1 MSAADDKLFDAQLA
15 RYELGPGADDDL
27 ETQGPWIDHGPTFL
41 GQVDPPL
48 KYIINELIPS
58 GVIAL
63 LHGEPRTRKSWAAL
77 DIAIAASAGLCAFGL
92 SRFLAPEP
100 APTLYSSQED
110 AARLVRLRCSAML
123 KGRGIDCPPLLS
135 FAVHKG
141 ISLEQPA
148 WHELLIKDILAA
160 KIRLVIFD
168 PVRRF
173 AANADN
179 GPADVRAITGYLRRL
194 TIATG
199 ATVLIVH
206 HDVKPPSNGVDNRR
220 RGHKASGGDWFAAS
234 EAPIGLEV
242 VGDSTM
248 AYPESYKLSADPE
261 PFSFIVKTDDS
272 RYPTVAR
279 INAETTT
286 AADAGLL
293 AIDEAVLLYLTG
305 KPGATGYGIIKGTK
319 KSSDVVRAS
328 LDRLFSV
335 GKIDC
340 KDGPRNS
347 QIWFKPT

>member
-1 MSAADDKLFDAQLA
+1 MSAADDKIFDAALA
-15 RYELGPGADDDL
+15 RHEFGPGADDDI
-27 ETQGPWIDHGPTFL
+27 ETQGAWIDHGPTFL
-41 GQVDPPL
+41 GQTDPPL

-77 DIAIAASAGLCAFGL
+77 DIAIAASSATCAFGL

-100 APTLYSSQED
+100 VPVLYCSQED
-110 AARLVRLRCSAML
+110 GARLVRLRCNAML
-123 KGRGIDCPPLLS
+123 KGRGIDCPALLS

-141 ISLEQPA
+141 INLEAPG
-148 WHELLIKDILAA
+148 WHDLLIRDIKAQE
-160 KIRLVIFD
+160 IRLVIFD

-173 AANADN
+173 AENADK
-179 GPADVRAITGYLRRL
+179 GPAEVRAITAYLRRVA
-194 TIATG
+194 IETG

-206 HDVKPPSNGVDNRR
+206 HDTKPSANGSDNRR

-242 VGDSTM
+242 IGEATM

-261 PFSFIVKTDDS
+261 PFSFIIKTDDS
-272 RYPTVAR
+272 RYPTTAT
-279 INAETTT
+279 IDAETTT
-286 AADAGLL
+286 AADAGSL
-293 AIDEAVLLYLTG
+293 AIDESVLLYLTG

-328 LDRLFSV
+328 LDRLFAV

-340 KDGPRNS
+340 KDGPRKS
-347 QIWFKPT
+347 QIWFRPT